1 MDIIYGLLEVSGD
14 FTLRNVKELGYD
26 RDFILLL
33 PSPVVRLSL
42 DGFSMQVVQASRLLL
57 RASLSVPEITCHFL
71 ANEDLQ
77 SAVANFTYRGDKQT
91 MTIEK
96 LKNGQTLVRLV
107 TREEDQ

>member
-42 DGFSMQVVQASRLLL
+42 DGFSRQVV
-57 RASLSVPEITCHFL
+57 
-71 ANEDLQ
+71 
-77 SAVANFTYRGDKQT
+77 
-91 MTIEK
+91 
-96 LKNGQTLVRLV
+96 
-107 TREEDQ
+107 

>member
-14 FTLRNVKELGYD
+14 FTLRNIKELGYD

-71 ANEDLQ
+71 ASEDLH

-91 MTIEK
+91 MTIEE

-107 TREEDQ
+107 ARDEDE

>member
-57 RASLSVPEITCHFL
+57 RASLTVPEITCHFL
-71 ANEDLQ
+71 ASEDLH
-77 SAVANFTYRGDKQT
+77 SAVANFTFRGDTQT
-91 MTIEK
+91 MTIEE

-107 TREEDQ
+107 TRDEDE